1 MGTGMLVHEVTAAID
16 RLAQL
21 LRVQENQRVS
31 VMELVSV
38 RQLTGVGVRLEDR
51 VPIVL

>member
-1 MGTGMLVHEVTAAID
+1 MGTGTLVHEATVAID

-38 RQLTGVGVRLEDR
+38 RQLTGVGVRLVDQ
-51 VPIVL
+51 VPTVL